1 MKKAFI
7 SFLPAILLHLAAV
20 ATDEGVPVYY
30 QKEKAATTNQANY
43 GEYADKGYTKYVG
56 TSGSKQVVGTRTYT
70 YRNEYKKAPD
80 VAEYVDGMT
89 YANSGAMTVNG
100 VATTT
105 ELERRTHL
113 YAGYSRRF
121 ADFEFKTGVNSILE
135 WDDMVFNEVNVG
147 ARHIFS
153 LGSFDMFAFGDYAYG
168 EMSHG
173 GLSMDYDLEP
183 YDWATPNDGIF
194 TISMGGESGHSHHM
208 RFGIGAHH
216 IWDIG
221 GWKLS
226 PIIGYEIFKHDL
238 EMSDHLYPNQGI
250 YLPLMTSGGEYV
262 YGDAD
267 GNYFSMPIDI
277 TPPDNWYQVCMGP
290 EDMRVVDQTTGSV
303 VGGYVTGYGHYLT
316 TRDYDPAWGVVP
328 WGVPEGDC
336 VIIGGDGP
344 IKVGGVTHIYN
355 TTWSGFYFG
364 LEVEKQMT
372 LADKLR
378 FYFQLGLPKYS
389 SEGIWPNRTDWQQNP
404 SFLDEGSNG
413 AYSYSAEMEYD
424 LRLSS
429 RLQLAIKVD
438 TNLFHV
444 GKIPGKLYIA
454 EYTDFVYDADGQL
467 VVYEGIDPI
476 TGATV
481 LYPEVET
488 IPAHTEHVSN
498 SLKNATWQS
507 FGLHVGIKFAF

>member
-1 MKKAFI
+1 MRKALF
-7 SFLPAILLHLAAV
+7 SFLPAILLHFAAV
-20 ATDEGVPVYY
+20 GSNEGVPVYY
-30 QKEKAATTNQANY
+30 QKDKAATSNQLNY

-70 YRNEYKKAPD
+70 YRNERTKTVD
-80 VAEYVDGMT
+80 VPTYIDGMT
-89 YANSGAMTVNG
+89 YTNSGAMTVNG
-100 VATTT
+100 VATSV
-105 ELERRTHL
+105 EMERRTHV

-121 ADFEFKTGVNSILE
+121 ADFEFQTGVNSILE

-147 ARHIFS
+147 ARHVFS
-153 LGSFDMFAFGDYAYG
+153 LRNFDLFAFGEYTYG
-168 EMSHG
+168 DMSHG

-183 YDWATPNDGIF
+183 YDWNTPNDGIF
-194 TISMGGESGHSHHM
+194 TISMGDQSGRSHHL
-208 RFGIGAHH
+208 RFGLGAHH
-216 IWDIG
+216 VWDIG
-221 GWKLS
+221 GWKFS
-226 PIIGYEIFKHDL
+226 PVIGYEIFKHDL
-238 EMSDHLYPNQGI
+238 KMSDHLYPNQGV

-267 GNYFSMPIDI
+267 GNYFSMPIEV
-277 TPPDNWYQVCMGP
+277 TPPSNWYQVCMGP
-290 EDMRVVDQTTGSV
+290 EDMRVVNQSTGSAI
-303 VGGYVTGYGHYLT
+303 GGYVTGYGNLLT
-316 TRDYDPAWGVVP
+316 TMEYDPSWGIVP

-378 FYFQLGLPKYS
+378 FYFQVGLPKYS
-389 SEGIWPNRTDWQQNP
+389 SEGIWPNRTDWQQSP

-413 AYSYSAEMEYD
+413 SYSYSAEMEYD

-429 RLQLAIKVD
+429 RLQLALKVD

-454 EYTDFVYDADGQL
+454 EYTDFVYDENGQL

-476 TGATV
+476 TGETV
-481 LYPEVET
+481 LYPELNQVA
-488 IPAHTEHVSN
+488 AHTEHVSN
-498 SLKNATWQS
+498 SLKQATWQS
-507 FGLHVGIKFAF
+507 FGLHIGFKYAF

>member
-1 MKKAFI
+1 MRKALVSI
-7 SFLPAILLHLAAV
+7 LPAILIHFAAA
-20 ATDEGVPVYY
+20 ATNEGVPVYY
-30 QKEKAATTNQANY
+30 QKSAASNSNQLNY
-43 GEYADKGYTKYVG
+43 DEYANKGYTKYVG

-70 YRNEYKKAPD
+70 YRNEYKKAPE
-80 VAEYVDGMT
+80 VVEYIDGMT

-100 VATTT
+100 IATTT
-105 ELERRTHL
+105 DIERRTSI
-113 YAGYSRRF
+113 YAGYSSRF

-135 WDDMVFNEVNVG
+135 WDDMFFNEINVG
-147 ARHIFS
+147 ARHVFS
-153 LGSFDMFAFGDYAYG
+153 LGKFDMFAVGEYTYGD
-168 EMSHG
+168 MSRG

-183 YDWATPNDGIF
+183 YDWNTPNDGIF
-194 TISMGGESGHSHHM
+194 TISMGDQSGTSQHLKL
-208 RFGIGAHH
+208 GLGAHH

-221 GWKLS
+221 GWKIS

-238 EMSDHLYPNQGI
+238 KMSDHLYPNQGV
-250 YLPLMTSGGEYV
+250 YVPLMTSSGEYV
-262 YGDAD
+262 YGDAN
-267 GNYFSMPIDI
+267 GNYFSMPINV

-290 EDMRVVDQTTGSV
+290 EDMRVVNQSTGSAL
-303 VGGYVTGYGHYLT
+303 GGYVTGYGNFLT
-316 TRDYDPAWGVVP
+316 TMEYDPSWGAIP

-344 IKVGGVTHIYN
+344 IKVGGITHIYN

-378 FYFQLGLPKYS
+378 LYVQVGLPKYS

-429 RLQLAIKVD
+429 RLQLALKVD
-438 TNLFHV
+438 TNTFHV
-444 GKIPGKLYIA
+444 GKIPGKVYVA
-454 EYTDFVYDADGQL
+454 EGIDFVYDDYGQL
-467 VVYEGIDPI
+467 VMYEGIDPT
-476 TGATV
+476 TGETV
-481 LYPEVET
+481 LYPATKE
-488 IPAHTEHVSN
+488 ISAHTEHVSN
-498 SLKNATWQS
+498 ALKKATWQS
-507 FGLHVGIKFAF
+507 FGLHIGLKYAF

>member
-1 MKKAFI
+1 MRKALV
-7 SFLPAILLHLAAV
+7 SFLPAILLHFVAV
-20 ATDEGVPVYY
+20 GSNEGVPVYY
-30 QKEKAATTNQANY
+30 QKDKAATSNQLNY

-70 YRNEYKKAPD
+70 YRNERTKTQDIPTYI
-80 VAEYVDGMT
+80 DGMT
-89 YANSGAMTVNG
+89 YTNSGAMTVNG
-100 VATTT
+100 VATSM
-105 ELERRTHL
+105 ELERRTHI

-121 ADFEFKTGVNSILE
+121 ADFEFQTGVNSILE

-147 ARHIFS
+147 ARHVFS
-153 LGSFDMFAFGDYAYG
+153 LHNFDLFAFGEYTYG
-168 EMSHG
+168 DMSHG

-183 YDWATPNDGIF
+183 YDWNTPNDGIF
-194 TISMGGESGHSHHM
+194 TISMGDQSGRSHHL

-216 IWDIG
+216 VWDIG
-221 GWKLS
+221 GWKFS
-226 PIIGYEIFKHDL
+226 PVIGYEIFKHDL
-238 EMSDHLYPNQGI
+238 KMSDHLYPNQGV

-267 GNYFSMPIDI
+267 GNYFSMPTNV

-290 EDMRVVDQTTGSV
+290 EDMRVVNQATGSAI
-303 VGGYVTGYGHYLT
+303 GGYVTGYGNLLT
-316 TRDYDPAWGVVP
+316 TMEYDPSWGIVP

-378 FYFQLGLPKYS
+378 FYFQVGLPKYS
-389 SEGIWPNRTDWQQNP
+389 SEGIWPNRTDWQQSP

-413 AYSYSAEMEYD
+413 SYSYAAEMEYD

-429 RLQLAIKVD
+429 RLQLALKVD

-454 EYTDFVYDADGQL
+454 EYTDFVYDENGQL
-467 VVYEGIDPI
+467 VVYEGIDPV
-476 TGATV
+476 TGETV
-481 LYPEVET
+481 LYPELNQVA
-488 IPAHTEHVSN
+488 AHTEHISN
-498 SLKNATWQS
+498 SLKQATWQS
-507 FGLHVGIKFAF
+507 FGLHIGFKYAF

>member
-1 MKKAFI
+1 MKRAFI
-7 SFLPAILLHLAAV
+7 SFLPAILLHCMAV

-30 QKEKAATTNQANY
+30 QKTKVANSNQINY

-70 YRNEYKKAPD
+70 YRNEYQKAPE
-80 VAEYVDGMT
+80 VAEYIDGMT
-89 YANSGAMTVNG
+89 YTNSGAMTVNG

-105 ELERRTHL
+105 ELERRTHI

-121 ADFEFKTGVNSILE
+121 ADFEFQTGVNSILE
-135 WDDMVFNEVNVG
+135 WDDMVFNEATVG
-147 ARHIFS
+147 ARHVFS
-153 LGSFDMFAFGDYAYG
+153 LGNFDMFAFGEYTYG
-168 EMSHG
+168 DMSHG

-183 YDWATPNDGIF
+183 YDWNTPNDGIF
-194 TISMGGESGHSHHM
+194 TISMGDQSGRSHHM

-221 GWKLS
+221 GWKFS
-226 PIIGYEIFKHDL
+226 PVIGYEIFKHDL
-238 EMSDHLYPNQGI
+238 KMSDHLYPNQGV

-290 EDMRVVDQTTGSV
+290 EDMRVVDQSTGSAL
-303 VGGYVTGYGHYLT
+303 GGYVTGYSTYLHT
-316 TRDYDPAWGVVP
+316 INYDPAWGIVP

-378 FYFQLGLPKYS
+378 LYVQVGLPKYS

-413 AYSYSAEMEYD
+413 AYSYTAEMEYD

-429 RLQLAIKVD
+429 RLQLALRVD

-454 EYTDFVYDADGQL
+454 EYTDFVYDSEGQL
-467 VVYEGIDPI
+467 VFYEGIDPA
-476 TGATV
+476 TGAVV
-481 LYPEVET
+481 LYPEIEQVA
-488 IPAHTEHVSN
+488 AHTEHVSN
-498 SLKNATWQS
+498 SLKQATWQS
-507 FGLHVGIKFAF
+507 FGLHIGFKYAF